1 MRNGTATERKEEGLC
16 IMLQTRIPE
25 YIVKEKM
32 RSRTVGVV
40 CLLKREKMK
49 MYGRLKRKP
58 RRMATYTR
66 KETRD
71 GS

>member
-49 MYGRLKRKP
+49 MYGRLK
-58 RRMATYTR
+58 
-66 KETRD
+66 
-71 GS
+71 